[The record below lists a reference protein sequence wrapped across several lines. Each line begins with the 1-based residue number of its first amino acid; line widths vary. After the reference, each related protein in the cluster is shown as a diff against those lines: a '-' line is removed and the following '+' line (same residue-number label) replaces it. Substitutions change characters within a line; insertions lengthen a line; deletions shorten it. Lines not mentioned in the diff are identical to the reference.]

1 MGRELRLR
9 IAFELV
15 GEAPPQYGV
24 REVLARAG
32 EEGLFYIL
40 SSGNKCYFY
49 QRSGNN

>member
-1 MGRELRLR
+1 MGREVRLK

-32 EEGLFYIL
+32 EEGLFYMFINICL
-40 SSGNKCYFY
+40 KFVSK
-49 QRSGNN
+49 QRQF